1 MKFAL
6 IVNTIFVLALVGVEG
21 RGMRAANL
29 SGGDLED
36 DFAGLSS
43 LSLSL
48 PLSLS
53 MPIEELVAAQLIP
66 PKEGKA
72 VIVSPPSTSP
82 TSSISSSN
90 TKTYIVTF
98 DDDDTVPPAK
108 RCATLAASV
117 GGTVGRVYSHALKG
131 CSMIVPMAPEEDQ
144 TMQAQATFMTLS
156 DSPVVMTVEEN
167 QIVSLDPIV
176 VSNNTFPSVS
186 SQVQAGQ
193 APAAA
198 PSWGLDRINQCSSS
212 LDGKTT
218 KQDAKGVAVFI
229 LDTGIFADHVE
240 FKGQISSSDSC
251 HFTAYAGLSPAKD
264 KVGHGWEVS
273 RRMLIRFSSFALT
286 C

>member
-6 IVNTIFVLALVGVEG
+6 IATTTLVLALAGVEG

-36 DFAGLSS
+36 EFVGLSS

-82 TSSISSSN
+82 TSSTSSSSN

-98 DDDDTVPPAK
+98 DEDDTVPPAK

-131 CSMIVPMAPEEDQ
+131 CSMIVPVAPEEDQ
-144 TMQAQATFMTLS
+144 TMQAQATFITLS

-167 QIVSLDPIV
+167 QRVSLDPIV
-176 VSNNTFPSVS
+176 VSNNTSPSGS
-186 SQVQAGQ
+186 SQVQAGR

-218 KQDAKGVAVFI
+218 KQDAAGVAVFI
-229 LDTGIFADHVE
+229 LDTDILADHVE

-264 KVGHGWEVS
+264 RDGHG
-273 RRMLIRFSSFALT
+273 
-286 C
+286 